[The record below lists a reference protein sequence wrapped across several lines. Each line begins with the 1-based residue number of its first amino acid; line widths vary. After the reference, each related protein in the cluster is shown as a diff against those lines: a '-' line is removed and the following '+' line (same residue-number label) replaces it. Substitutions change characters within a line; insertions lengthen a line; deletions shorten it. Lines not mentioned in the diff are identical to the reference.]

1 MLDVRLGLNH
11 ASSIGDDIVSW
22 YYEHGLSKVV
32 YHFEEYHL
40 VITLPTDELA
50 IAFRLRFA

>member
-1 MLDVRLGLNH
+1 MLDVRLRLNY
-11 ASSIGDDIVSW
+11 ASSIGADMVDW
-22 YYEHGLSKVV
+22 YYKHGLAKVV

-50 IAFRLRFA
+50 TAFRLRFA